1 MKKLITGLM
10 LLIATVF
17 TVTAQT
23 FPERPKLVVGI
34 VVDHLPADFLY
45 RYEKVL
51 KGGGFNR
58 LARQGVNCKNTQFSY
73 QYSQTATDNASIFT
87 GTNPAYHGIIS
98 KGWFSRMSGKV
109 ELADADSKTTIVGTA
124 TANKGKSPQKMLAT
138 TIGDKLKM
146 MQSKSQV
153 IGIGINA
160 TSTIFS
166 AGHTA
171 DAVYWLD
178 DFSGNFVTSSFYQDT
193 VYSWVDTFNQS
204 RRVDNYL
211 NRVWSPLHETT
222 TINDAMLQKL
232 GIDNHFVHNLSMHKN
247 ITGYKDLKASPYGN
261 SVLKEFAEAAI
272 KHQKLG
278 KDDATD
284 LLIINFSCLNEQFAK
299 YSPNSPEMV
308 DSFLRLDRELSHLL
322 DIINENVGLQNTL
335 IFLTA
340 NQPINYQPK
349 MLEANKIPSG
359 YFSVYNAVAL
369 LKSYLSANYGAGD
382 WIQNY
387 NAQQIYL
394 NHRLIGQKKVNLA
407 EIQQKS
413 AQFLLDFT
421 GVANAIPANQLTN
434 SGAGVLQKVQRSYNV
449 KRSGDVFI
457 VLEPGWLTSGKN
469 NDDKIADYSIQTRV
483 PLLWYGWKVR
493 PRTVTYPVA
502 IEDIL
507 PTLSNFLNIATPN
520 GCYGSIIEEV
530 GQ

>member
-1 MKKLITGLM
+1 MKKLITGII

-17 TVTAQT
+17 TVNAQT

-58 LARQGVNCKNTQFSY
+58 LVRQGVNCKNTQFSY

-98 KGWFSRMSGKV
+98 KGWFNRLSGKV
-109 ELADADSKTTIVGTA
+109 EFADTDDKTTIVGA
-124 TANKGKSPQKMLAT
+124 TSSDKGKSPRKLLAT
-138 TIGDKLKM
+138 TIGDKLKI
-146 MQSKSQV
+146 MQNKSQV
-153 IGIGINA
+153 IGIGINPTSIIFA
-160 TSTIFS
+160 T
-166 AGHTA
+166 GHSA
-171 DAVYWLD
+171 DAVYWID

-193 VYSWVDTFNQS
+193 LHSWVDNFNQT
-204 RRVDNYL
+204 RRADFYL
-211 NRVWSPLHETT
+211 NRFWTPLHVTT
-222 TINDAMLQKL
+222 TLNDAMLQKR
-232 GIDNHFVHNLSMHKN
+232 GISNDFSHNLAIHKSV
-247 ITGYKDLKASPYGN
+247 TGYKDLKASPFGN
-261 SVLKEFAEAAI
+261 SLLKEFAETTI
-272 KHQKLG
+272 KSQQLG
-278 KDDATD
+278 KDDNTD
-284 LLIINFSCLNEQFAK
+284 FLIINFSCLDEKHAE

-308 DSFLRLDRELSHLL
+308 DSFLRLDRELNHLF
-322 DIINENVGLQNTL
+322 DIINENAGLQNTL

-359 YFSVYNAVAL
+359 NFKIYNAIAL
-369 LKSYLSANYGAGD
+369 LKSYLSANYGNGD
-382 WIQNY
+382 WIQSY

-394 NHRLIGQKKVNLA
+394 NHRLISQKKVNLA

-413 AQFLLDFT
+413 ARFLLDFT
-421 GVANAIPANQLTN
+421 GIANAVPAIQLTN

-457 VLEPGWLTSGKN
+457 VLEPGWLAQS
-469 NDDKIADYSIQTRV
+469 NDKEAQIADYSIQTRV
-483 PLLWYGWKVR
+483 PLLWYGWKMR
-493 PRTVTYPVA
+493 AKTITTPVA

-507 PTLSNFLNIATPN
+507 PTLSNFLNIAPPN

-530 GQ
+530 EQ